1 MRCRRAIDYDR
12 LAAKKDSNRK
22 RRENDK
28 ASVAEQTVRPEYG
41 LIKTDDCF
49 VIGFG
54 KGEEWFWA
62 GIAGGRFVNPSNPIT
77 QISFDKI
84 RLKCK
89 QNTNCCA

>member
-1 MRCRRAIDYDR
+1 MQCHRTIGYAR

-41 LIKTDDCF
+41 LIKTDGCF

-54 KGEEWFWA
+54 KG
-62 GIAGGRFVNPSNPIT
+62 
-77 QISFDKI
+77 DKWI
-84 RLKCK
+84 FMLTETRVRS
-89 QNTNCCA
+89 

>member
-1 MRCRRAIDYDR
+1 MACGAKKTEHVGSKKGRGAYWGRRV
-12 LAAKKDSNRK
+12 AAKKDSNRK

-54 KGEEWFWA
+54 MEINGF
-62 GIAGGRFVNPSNPIT
+62 
-77 QISFDKI
+77 
-84 RLKCK
+84 LC
-89 QNTNCCA
+89 